1 MILKNYIR
9 LQKPCVN
16 QQVNSK
22 RNRLEKRSLVVRG
35 NADATSA
42 IDDGRVLSM
51 TARFRSD

>member
-22 RNRLEKRSLVVRG
+22 RNRLEIRSLVVRG